1 MLSARH
7 LSQGFAKYLSP
18 KIVNVSSCQRISLPV
33 VIESQKHDAYPKTS
47 YHLGTSF
54 GPSNKLILV
63 SNNLGKIQQR
73 SSHSDARVPDFS
85 DYRRDST
92 KDAVTT
98 ADSDISRRAFT
109 YLVVGGLG
117 VTGAHAGKSLVTHLL
132 DTMSASADVLAVSQC
147 EVDLTTIPEGKNA
160 TIKWRGKPL
169 FVRHR
174 SQDEIDQVRA
184 VTVGE
189 LRDPE
194 RDEDRV
200 KHERYLVLIGV
211 CTHLGCVPIANAGDF
226 GGYYCP
232 CHGSHYDASGRIRKG
247 PAPLN
252 LEIPDYK
259 FTDDTTLLV
268 G

>member
-1 MLSARH
+1 MGSEVKSPTTKMLSTRNV
-7 LSQGFAKYLSP
+7 SQGFAKYLSP
-18 KIVNVSSCQRISLPV
+18 KFVNVSSQKV
-33 VIESQKHDAYPKTS
+33 VIPAVAETEKVVKFPKSS
-47 YHLGTSF
+47 YRLSNSF
-54 GPSNKLILV
+54 GPTINIAAV
-63 SNNLGKIQQR
+63 TPAGLGKTQQR
-73 SSHSDARVPDFS
+73 FTH
-85 DYRRDST
+85 T
-92 KDAVTT
+92 
-98 ADSDISRRAFT
+98 DISRRAFT
-109 YLVVGGLG
+109 YLMVAGLG
-117 VTGAHAGKSLVTHLL
+117 VTAAHAGENVVTDFLS
-132 DTMSASADVLAVSQC
+132 TMSASADVLAVSQC
-147 EVDLTTIPEGKNA
+147 EVDLTAIPQGKNA

-174 SQDEIDQVRA
+174 TAEEIAQVRA
-184 VTVGE
+184 VDTAS

-200 KHERYLVLIGV
+200 KHESYLALLGV